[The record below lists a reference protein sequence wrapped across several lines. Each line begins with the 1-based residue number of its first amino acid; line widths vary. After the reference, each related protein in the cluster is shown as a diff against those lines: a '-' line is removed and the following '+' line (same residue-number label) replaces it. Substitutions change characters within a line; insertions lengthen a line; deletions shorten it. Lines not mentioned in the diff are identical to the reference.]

1 MWLSLWS
8 KLTENVKL
16 IKRLVKVMIFGERL
30 RHLREGKY
38 SQEDLADMLNV
49 HSNTISK
56 WETGAQEPRAKKV
69 AELAR
74 ILGTTPAYL
83 LGDTDN
89 PDANAVHET
98 SGRDISLDNKAGHLV
113 FRHGDFIVDLPDTP
127 ENKNLYWRIVEKV
140 LNGSTAVAV

>member
-1 MWLSLWS
+1 M
-8 KLTENVKL
+8 V
-16 IKRLVKVMIFGERL
+16 FGERL
-30 RHLREGKY
+30 RQLREGKY
-38 SQEDLADMLNV
+38 SQEELADILNV
-49 HSNTISK
+49 NNNTISK
-56 WETGAQEPRAKKV
+56 WENGIQEPHSKRV
-69 AELAR
+69 SELAR
-74 ILGTTPAYL
+74 VLGTTPAYL

-89 PDANAVHET
+89 PDANAVPET